1 MDILW
6 ICVMAGPRKT
16 ALERASSLLDH
27 WERRLEFYQLHVAL
41 REQADAR
48 IALRWQVF
56 LLRLDEK
63 LKKFRVRHEI
73 LLGLEEAANSKTL
86 SLDGRQSMTTVPG
99 AAERFAAFVAESE
112 RRLVSLPKAHAND
125 RHP

>member
-1 MDILW
+1 VDILW

-41 REQADAR
+41 RDQADAR

-63 LKKFRVRHEI
+63 LKKLRVRHEI
-73 LLGLEEAANSKTL
+73 LLGLEEAANSDTL
-86 SLDGRQSMTTVPG
+86 SLDARQQMITVPG

-112 RRLVSLPKAHAND
+112 RRLMALQKTHAND
-125 RHP
+125 LHS

>member
-1 MDILW
+1 
-6 ICVMAGPRKT
+6 MAGPRKT

-27 WERRLEFYQLHVAL
+27 WERRLEFYQLHAAL
-41 REQADAR
+41 RDQADAR

-63 LKKFRVRHEI
+63 LKKLRVRHEI
-73 LLGLEEAANSKTL
+73 LLGLEEAANSETL

-112 RRLVSLPKAHAND
+112 RRLLSLQKTHAND
-125 RHP
+125 LHS

>member
-1 MDILW
+1 
-6 ICVMAGPRKT
+6 MAGPRKT

-41 REQADAR
+41 RDQTDSR

-56 LLRLDEK
+56 VLRLEEK
-63 LKKFRVRHEI
+63 LKKLRVRHEI
-73 LLGLEEAANSKTL
+73 LLSLEEAANADTL
-86 SLDGRQSMTTVPG
+86 SLDGQQAMTTVPG

-112 RRLVSLPKAHAND
+112 RRLMSPKARTTD
-125 RHP
+125 LRS

>member
-1 MDILW
+1 VDILW

-41 REQADAR
+41 RDQTDSR

-56 LLRLDEK
+56 VLRLEEK
-63 LKKFRVRHEI
+63 LKKLRVRHEI
-73 LLGLEEAANSKTL
+73 LLSLEEAANADTL
-86 SLDGRQSMTTVPG
+86 SLDGQQAMTTVPG

-112 RRLVSLPKAHAND
+112 RRLMSPKARTTD
-125 RHP
+125 LRS